1 MWYIIRHLRR
11 KRLLA
16 RQKQQGQPKTKTSPA
31 PSMSPDT
38 AAHCRPKASHLAV
51 MLAEYGIPILAIG
64 FLSLASAMPASWGY
78 ITAAAIVLLLTVLV
92 TVHHAEIVALR
103 AGEPF
108 GTMVLALAVTIIEVA
123 LIISIMMSGSHE
135 ASSLARDTV
144 YATVMIICTGGIGA
158 CLLLG
163 AIRHVVLAFRVEGAS
178 PVLSVIIA
186 LTTLTLILPAYTTTT
201 PGPTYSPSQL
211 VFAGVVSLVLYG
223 VFIFVQTVRHRDY
236 FLPLNIEVDGMHA
249 RPPSRLI
256 TCVSLLMLGLS
267 LIAVVG
273 ISKFIAP
280 AIQKAVAAAGAP
292 ITVVGIA
299 IAMMVLMPEIWA
311 AMRAAHRNRMQTGL
325 NLLLGSSLATIGL
338 TIPCVVA
345 ISIHKDIPLILGL
358 PAKETALLILTFL
371 VSIMTLAGGRA
382 TVLHGAV
389 HLILFATFIFL
400 SVVP

>member
-1 MWYIIRHLRR
+1 
-11 KRLLA
+11 
-16 RQKQQGQPKTKTSPA
+16 
-31 PSMSPDT
+31 MSPDT
-38 AAHCRPKASHLAV
+38 AAHRRPKASHWPIT
-51 MLAEYGIPILAIG
+51 LAEYGIPILAIG

-123 LIISIMMSGSHE
+123 LIVSIMMSGSHE

-201 PGPTYSPSQL
+201 SGPTYSPSQL

-236 FLPLNIEVDGMHA
+236 FLPQGGEEETA
-249 RPPSRLI
+249 PPPSTR
-256 TCVSLLMLGLS
+256 
-267 LIAVVG
+267 IA
-273 ISKFIAP
+273 
-280 AIQKAVAAAGAP
+280 
-292 ITVVGIA
+292 
-299 IAMMVLMPEIWA
+299 
-311 AMRAAHRNRMQTGL
+311 
-325 NLLLGSSLATIGL
+325 L
-338 TIPCVVA
+338 T
-345 ISIHKDIPLILGL
+345 SFG
-358 PAKETALLILTFL
+358 LLIVVLL
-371 VSIMTLAGGRA
+371 RSVSVPVTASVSVPPRPTTEPPPIRSEIGRH
-382 TVLHGAV
+382 V
-389 HLILFATFIFL
+389 
-400 SVVP
+400 